1 MTKDR
6 WTKRDNIEDRIK
18 SLAEENAT
26 LREVIQLRDQRELN
40 EFHRRINGE
49 LNEELEAEKEKR
61 KCLCDDD
68 K

>member
-1 MTKDR
+1 MSKVEEL
-6 WTKRDNIEDRIK
+6 KEEIK
-18 SLAEENAT
+18 VLQE
-26 LREVIQLRDQRELN
+26 QLRDQRDLN

-49 LNEELEAEKEKR
+49 LNEELEAEKAKR

>member
-1 MTKDR
+1 MSTKEEL
-6 WTKRDNIEDRIK
+6 KEQIK
-18 SLAEENAT
+18 VLQE
-26 LREVIQLRDQRELN
+26 QLRDQRDLN

-49 LNEELEAEKEKR
+49 LNEELEAEKAKR

>member
-1 MTKDR
+1 MSKVEEL
-6 WTKRDNIEDRIK
+6 KEQIK
-18 SLAEENAT
+18 VLQE
-26 LREVIQLRDQRELN
+26 QLRDQRDLN

-49 LNEELEAEKEKR
+49 LNEELEAEKAKR

>member
-1 MTKDR
+1 MSKVEEL
-6 WTKRDNIEDRIK
+6 KEQIK
-18 SLAEENAT
+18 VLQE
-26 LREVIQLRDQRELN
+26 QLRDQRELN

-49 LNEELEAEKEKR
+49 LNEELEAEKAKR

>member
-1 MTKDR
+1 MSK
-6 WTKRDNIEDRIK
+6 IEELKEQIK
-18 SLAEENAT
+18 VLQE
-26 LREVIQLRDQRELN
+26 QLRDQRDLN

-49 LNEELEAEKEKR
+49 LNEELEAEKAKR

>member
-1 MTKDR
+1 MSTKEEL
-6 WTKRDNIEDRIK
+6 KEQIK
-18 SLAEENAT
+18 VLQE
-26 LREVIQLRDQRELN
+26 QLRDQRDLN